1 MNTIVTVV
9 NGSRA
14 RFFSLQPAET
24 PAYESSPCLV
34 EHEDLVSPENDSA
47 DQALWSDNSSGNR
60 SSAGGGAHGYDDH
73 RDQHRAEYERRFSQ
87 SVAAEAVKLAHKQ
100 QAKSIVVVA
109 DSRML
114 GLLRNDLENKNGFT
128 IKELA
133 KDYSKL
139 SIPDLHAQL
148 ASHHLIPAQRKPGQS

>member
-24 PAYESSPCLV
+24 PAYESSPRLV
-34 EHEDLVSPENDSA
+34 EHENLVNPENESPDK
-47 DQALWSDNSSGNR
+47 ALWSDNSSGNR
-60 SSAGGGAHGYDDH
+60 SSAGGGMHGYDDH
-73 RDQHRAEYERRFSQ
+73 REQHRAEHERRFSQ
-87 SVAAEAVKLAHKQ
+87 SIAAEAIKLAHKQ

-114 GLLRNDLENKNGFT
+114 GLLRNDLESSNGIT

-139 SIPDLHAQL
+139 SIPELHAQL
-148 ASHHLIPAQRKPGQS
+148 ANHHLIPAQRKPGQS